1 MKEWKE
7 ASDRFISRLEKVCL
21 LVGALNAMA
30 VGSIVAFYPGIVS
43 KDAAVHTVAK
53 PLSSILATG
62 AFLTALVTMVKR
74 AGKNTT
80 YLPKPLLIID
90 RNPAN
95 GPLFEPGPQQVE

>member
-7 ASDRFISRLEKVCL
+7 ASDLFISRLEKVCL
-21 LVGALNAMA
+21 LVGALIAMV
-30 VGSIVAFYPGIVS
+30 VGSIVAFYPRIVS
-43 KDAAVHTVAK
+43 KDAAVHAVAK
-53 PLSSILATG
+53 PLASILATG
-62 AFLTALVTMVKR
+62 AFSMAPVTMVES
-74 AGKNTT
+74 AGKKST